1 MARRTTSRTYL
12 PLLVLAVAGIAI
24 GGVWAWVAPRGPQ
37 QTPEIEAELSALR
50 ESEAKR
56 GSTSATAST
65 PALCRSLDVTER
77 GTVSS
82 PDLNEISGLVAS
94 RRQRGLFW
102 ANEDSGASPQLS
114 ALREDGSLAGQWTIS
129 GAENV
134 DWEDIATGPGPDG
147 PVLYAADTGDNAER
161 RDSVVI
167 YRVPEPSPATAGG
180 QTAPAARLELTYPD
194 GPHDAEAVI
203 VDPRRGTLMIFTKG
217 TPGNVYALSPPLP
230 FGGSG
235 RLRLITSAPLS
246 LATGADVSADG
257 TTVALRGY
265 FGFVVWR
272 RKGNEPLTQTV
283 KRKPC
288 ATPTMLTD
296 GQGEAIALSKGGTTA
311 WTIAEGSRP
320 PVLRYRAAAK

>member
-1 MARRTTSRTYL
+1 MARQSQTRTFL
-12 PLLVLAVAGIAI
+12 PLVVLALAGIVI
-24 GGVWAWVAPRGPQ
+24 GGVWAWVAPRDPQ
-37 QTPEIEAELSALR
+37 STPEIEAELRALR

-56 GSTSATAST
+56 SPDQATASK
-65 PALCRSLDVTER
+65 PALCRKLDVTNR
-77 GTVSS
+77 GAVTSD
-82 PDLNEISGLVAS
+82 DLNEISGLVAS
-94 RRQRGLFW
+94 RRQAGLFW
-102 ANEDSGASPQLS
+102 ANEDSGAAPQLS
-114 ALREDGSLAGQWTIS
+114 ALRENGSLAGQWTIP

-134 DWEDIATGPGPDG
+134 DWEDIAAGPSPNG
-147 PVLYAADTGDNAER
+147 PVLYAADTGDNAEG
-161 RDSVVI
+161 RDSVVV
-167 YRVPEPSPATAGG
+167 YRVPEPSPATGG
-180 QTAPAARLELTYPD
+180 GATTPADRLELTYPD
-194 GPHDAEAVI
+194 GAHDAEAVI

-230 FGGSG
+230 FGSSA
-235 RLRLITSAPLS
+235 RLRLITAAPLS

-283 KRKPC
+283 RRKPC
-288 ATPTMLTD
+288 ATPTILTD